1 MFCFGRMV
9 VAEETFTMS
18 LLKNLNV
25 INEHFVEHVHSVTR
39 RQTKVS
45 DTDEQ
50 IREKVHSIFGSSE
63 RQENWCSTYTPSK
76 NSLFSRP
83 QLTHLY
89 CKAASVLTMVFI
101 QITSN
106 QNAATLLPRR
116 PG

>member
-25 INEHFVEHVHSVTR
+25 INEHFVEHVHSVIR

-50 IREKVHSIFGSSE
+50 IREKCTASLVQVKDKQTGAPPTCPPRI
-63 RQENWCSTYTPSK
+63 
-76 NSLFSRP
+76 LFSAG
-83 QLTHLY
+83 
-89 CKAASVLTMVFI
+89 C
-101 QITSN
+101 N
-106 QNAATLLPRR
+106 
-116 PG
+116 